1 MSKEKIRLAKVSKE
15 GSIIETNPGVFHA
28 CAWGEQLEEKKRQE
42 EQLRKRGENP
52 NIPLTMKDLL
62 HICPGFNTETLQ
74 RACDDLN
81 LEIAKRIAR
90 ETYPNK
96 FK

>member
-1 MSKEKIRLAKVSKE
+1 MEEHNLEEKRLEEKKREERVEKR
-15 GSIIETNPGVFHA
+15 
-28 CAWGEQLEEKKRQE
+28 GEQLEEKKCQE

-52 NIPLTMKDLL
+52 NIPLTVFDLL
-62 HICPGFNTETLQ
+62 HICPGFDTETLQ
-74 RACDDLN
+74 RACHDLN

>member
-1 MSKEKIRLAKVSKE
+1 MEERKLEEKRLEEKKRE
-15 GSIIETNPGVFHA
+15 EKREEKR
-28 CAWGEQLEEKKRQE
+28 GEQLEEKKRQE

-52 NIPLTMKDLL
+52 NIPLTMNDIYL
-62 HICPGFNTETLQ
+62 ICPGFDHDTLKL
-74 RACDDLN
+74 ACDDLN
-81 LEIAKRIAR
+81 LEIAKRILR